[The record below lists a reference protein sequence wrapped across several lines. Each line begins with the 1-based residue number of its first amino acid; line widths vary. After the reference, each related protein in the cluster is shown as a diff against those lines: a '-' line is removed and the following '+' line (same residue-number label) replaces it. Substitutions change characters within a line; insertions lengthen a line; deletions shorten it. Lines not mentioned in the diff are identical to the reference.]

1 MSAGR
6 AKRSLSQNF
15 LVDPNLRRKLI
26 EELDPRPSDAV
37 LEVGPGHGELTELVL
52 GQAARVVVVEKD
64 DELAEEL
71 ATRWGGEPS
80 LDIVHGD
87 ALEVDLAG
95 HLPEGV
101 PYVVISN
108 IPYAITSPL
117 LFRFLELAP
126 PPRRIVATVQREV
139 ADRVVARPGSRAY
152 GALSVGVQV
161 RAEAR
166 MAFKIGRKAFRPV
179 PDVESA
185 ALVLDLRSDALPAAD
200 FEDLRR
206 LTRAAF
212 GQRRKQ
218 LQKILRSAPGLDLGR
233 EAAGEALKRARV
245 EGRERPEQL
254 SPQQFVTLSRTIR
267 ELAERQR

>member
-26 EELDPRPSDAV
+26 EELEPRPSEAI
-37 LEVGPGHGELTELVL
+37 LEVGPGHGELTELLL
-52 GQAARVVVVEKD
+52 GRAARVIVVEKD
-64 DELAEEL
+64 DELAAEL
-71 ATRWGGEPS
+71 ETRWGGDES
-80 LDIVHGD
+80 LTIVHGD
-87 ALEVDLAG
+87 ALDVDLAG
-95 HLPEGV
+95 QLPPGL
-101 PYVVISN
+101 PYSVISN

-117 LFRFLELAP
+117 LFRFLELDP
-126 PPRRIVATVQREV
+126 PARRIVATVQREV
-139 ADRVVARPGSRAY
+139 ADRVAAGPASRAY

-161 RAEAR
+161 RANAR

-185 ALVLDLRSDALPAAD
+185 ALVLDLKSDALPAAE
-200 FEDLRR
+200 FQDLRR

-218 LQKILRSAPGLDLGR
+218 LQKILRSAPGLALGR
-233 EAAGEALKRARV
+233 ETADEALRRAGLD
-245 EGRERPEQL
+245 GRERPEQL
-254 SPQQFVTLSRTIR
+254 SPEQFITLSRTIR
-267 ELAERQR
+267 ELAEPQR